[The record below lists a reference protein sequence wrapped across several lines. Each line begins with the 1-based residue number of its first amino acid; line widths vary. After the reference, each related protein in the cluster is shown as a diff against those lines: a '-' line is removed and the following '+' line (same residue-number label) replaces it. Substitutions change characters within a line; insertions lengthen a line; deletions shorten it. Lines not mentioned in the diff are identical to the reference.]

1 MKTFYT
7 IGFLLIGLVVNAQ
20 YLSGNEFQYTIAQD
34 EIIEVYYKETNISEI
49 DIRSQKII
57 NDYYWFEDGIIYE
70 IDKDYE
76 EIIGSYNTNQITVYE
91 QTYELQKPV
100 FSKMILSKKNDSS
113 FEVKIKS
120 NTKQITIEDKK
131 AQLPDVVKL
140 WLVERGIE
148 RVEKRNNNAE
158 NIFEAFLQI
167 NTITFL
173 LF

>member
-1 MKTFYT
+1 M
-7 IGFLLIGLVVNAQ
+7 
-20 YLSGNEFQYTIAQD
+20 
-34 EIIEVYYKETNISEI
+34 
-49 DIRSQKII
+49 
-57 NDYYWFEDGIIYE
+57 
-70 IDKDYE
+70 
-76 EIIGSYNTNQITVYE
+76 YE

-148 RVEKRNNNAE
+148 RIKKRNIKAE
-158 NIFEAFLQI
+158 NIF
-167 NTITFL
+167 
-173 LF
+173 